1 MVEMGNFP
9 KFNFKSWCVLLSW
22 LYWSF
27 ACKSK
32 CIKCNNIE
40 FASTT
45 HIRVIRLRLWESDFI
60 NLFELIQFYLSKQQ
74 ANSANL
80 WIRSDK
86 EISKWREGDDRET
99 GPLEYRDVCK
109 KVSGGV
115 RSRGRE
121 NGTEGGNGRIKCN
134 WIGRAYEYL
143 EK

>member
-86 EISKWREGDDRET
+86 EISKGREGDDREAERYHSRLNIET
-99 GPLEYRDVCK
+99 FVRKCREGLEVEVERTARK
-109 KVSGGV
+109 GEMG
-115 RSRGRE
+115 E
-121 NGTEGGNGRIKCN
+121 
-134 WIGRAYEYL
+134 
-143 EK
+143 